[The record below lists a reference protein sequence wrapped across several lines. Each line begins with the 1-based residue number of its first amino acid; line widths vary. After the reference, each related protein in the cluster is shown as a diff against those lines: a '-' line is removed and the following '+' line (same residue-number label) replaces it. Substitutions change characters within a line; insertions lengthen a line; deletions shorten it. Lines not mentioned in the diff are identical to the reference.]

1 VSAGAAPRGPIDG
14 VVVQPLR
21 IIPDER
27 GRVMHMLRASDP
39 WFAGFGEIY
48 FSTIYPGVVKG
59 WHLHKKMILNYAVP
73 VGRIKFVLFDPREGS
88 PTRGR
93 LQELFLGPDQ
103 YCLVQVPA
111 GVWNGFKGVGTEPA
125 LVANC
130 ATLQHDPDEIVRMDP
145 HRNDIPYDWSLKHG

>member
-1 VSAGAAPRGPIDG
+1 VSATAAPRGPIDG
-14 VVVQPLR
+14 VLVQPLR

-27 GRVMHMLRASDP
+27 GRVMHMLRAGDP
-39 WFAGFGEIY
+39 WFKGFGEIY
-48 FSTIYPGVVKG
+48 FSTVYPGVVKG
-59 WHLHKKMILNYAVP
+59 WHLHKKMVLNYAVP
-73 VGRIKFVLFDPREGS
+73 MGRIKFVLFDPREGS

-93 LQELFLGPDQ
+93 IQELFLGPDQ

-125 LVANC
+125 LIANC
-130 ATLQHDPDEIVRMDP
+130 ATLAHDPDEIVRMDP